1 MRLNLNADL
10 GEGWGP
16 WTMGDDAG
24 MLAIVGSANVAC
36 GGHAGDPEVM
46 RTTVIAARDRGVGLG
61 AHPGYPDLAGFG
73 RRPMTLSPAAL
84 EAQLA
89 AQIGALVAIGRLCDW
104 PVTHVK
110 PHGALSN
117 RAAADTEVA
126 GVIARTVAA
135 LDPGLILLA
144 PALSALA
151 AAGHAAGLAVALEV
165 FADRRYGEDGQLSPR
180 SAPGAVIADP
190 DAAVA
195 HLRAM
200 LTAGGIVTQPGKVLP
215 VTFHSICVHGDAPGA
230 VAIAGAVAA
239 ALRSDGHELVSLT
252 ALRLSAPE

>member
-1 MRLNLNADL
+1 MRLTLNADL

-16 WTMGDDAG
+16 WSMGDDAA

-36 GGHAGDPEVM
+36 GGHAGDPDVM
-46 RTTVIAARDRGVGLG
+46 RATILAARERGVSLG

-89 AQIGALVAIGRLCDW
+89 AQIGALAAIGRLCDW

-117 RAAADTEVA
+117 RAAVDRDLAD
-126 GVIARTVAA
+126 VIARTVAA

-151 AAGHAAGLAVALEV
+151 LAGQAAGLAVALEV
-165 FADRRYGEDGQLSPR
+165 FADRRYAEDGQLSPR
-180 SAPGAVIADP
+180 ASPGAVIADP
-190 DAAVA
+190 GAAVA

-200 LTAGGIVTQPGKVLP
+200 LAAGGIVTQGGRVLP
-215 VTFHSICVHGDAPGA
+215 VAFHSICVHGDAPGA
-230 VAIAGAVAA
+230 VAVAAAVAA
-239 ALRSDGHELVSLT
+239 TLRADGHELVPLT
-252 ALRLSAPE
+252 VLQLRKPD